1 MKSPEGVAILAG
13 SRIAEGSAPLAQ
25 AYAGHQF
32 GNFVPQ
38 LGDGRAVLLGE
49 VIAPSGERFD
59 IQLKGSGPTRFSR
72 RGDGRAALGPVIRE
86 YIVSEAMA
94 ALGLPTTRSLA
105 AVMSGEPVMR
115 ERMLPGGVL
124 TRVAS
129 SHLRVGTFQYFA
141 AREDVEGL
149 RLLADYAISRHY
161 PEAATAADPYLA
173 LFEAVIARL
182 ADLAARWMQ
191 IGFIHG
197 VLNTDNTSIAG
208 ETIDYGP
215 CAFMDAYHPRKVFSS
230 IDRQGRYAYENQPG
244 IVQWNLARLGECLLP
259 LFSGERDAALAKAN
273 EALGTF
279 GTAYKAAYLTGF
291 RRKLG
296 LFEAHND
303 DEALISD
310 LLSPHGGRRR
320 RLHVDLP
327 RAE

>member
-1 MKSPEGVAILAG
+1 
-13 SRIAEGSAPLAQ
+13 
-25 AYAGHQF
+25 
-32 GNFVPQ
+32 
-38 LGDGRAVLLGE
+38 
-49 VIAPSGERFD
+49 
-59 IQLKGSGPTRFSR
+59 
-72 RGDGRAALGPVIRE
+72 
-86 YIVSEAMA
+86 MA

-105 AVMSGEPVMR
+105 AVMTGEPVMR

-141 AREDVEGL
+141 AREDIESL

-161 PEAATAADPYLA
+161 PGGARRQRTRTWRSTKRWSRALA
-173 LFEAVIARL
+173 G
-182 ADLAARWMQ
+182 LAARWMQ

-230 IDRQGRYAYENQPG
+230 IDRQGRYAYENQPA

-259 LFSGERDAALAKAN
+259 LFSGDRDAALAKAN

-310 LLSPHGGRRR
+310 LLTRMAEGGADFTLTFRALSDVAGNTAKDDSVRELFANPGCLRRLGFCLAGAPVARAANAARAWRRDEVRQSEIHSAQSSRRGRDCGGRA
-320 RLHVDLP
+320 
-327 RAE
+327 RAVRSVRGAQSGACEPV